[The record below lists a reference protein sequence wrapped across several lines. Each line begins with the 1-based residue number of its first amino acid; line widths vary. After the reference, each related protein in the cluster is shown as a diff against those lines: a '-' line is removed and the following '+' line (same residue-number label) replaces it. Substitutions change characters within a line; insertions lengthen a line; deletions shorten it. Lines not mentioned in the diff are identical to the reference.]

1 MIEALKYAEAIQ
13 RLVPKAE
20 FVVRDG
26 VMEWL
31 DERPQPSENEIADE
45 IVRGEYIANRAN
57 AYPTILEQLDLLY
70 HQGYEGWRTA
80 IDGVKTQYPKPE
92 TAEPLA

>member
-1 MIEALKYAEAIQ
+1 MINALKYAEAIH

-31 DERPQPSENEIADE
+31 DERPQPSDTEIADE

-57 AYPTILEQLDLLY
+57 AYPTVLEQLDLFY
-70 HQGYEGWRTA
+70 HQGYEGWRTV
-80 IDGVKTQYPKPE
+80 IDGVKIQYPKPE
-92 TAEPLA
+92 PTE